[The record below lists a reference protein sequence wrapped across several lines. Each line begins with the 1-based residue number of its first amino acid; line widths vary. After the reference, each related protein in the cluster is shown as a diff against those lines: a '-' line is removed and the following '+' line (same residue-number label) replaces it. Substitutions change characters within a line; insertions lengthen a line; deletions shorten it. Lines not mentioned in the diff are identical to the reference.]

1 MTART
6 NLAYDNKKSV
16 ARTAIGLVPTTV
28 ADYNLL
34 SFSTLENNYSA
45 SCYLTLF
52 VTDVSIP
59 VPYNNPKGHK

>member
-28 ADYNLL
+28 ADYNHLI
-34 SFSTLENNYSA
+34 FSTLENNYSA
-45 SCYLTLF
+45 SCLTLF
-52 VTDVSIP
+52 VAHVSIP
-59 VPYNNPKGHK
+59 VQYNNPKGHK